1 MSTKEE
7 KIKLFLQ
14 FLRSQNYHKTFEKL
28 QQQSQIQLDPSN
40 LLKITQS
47 VKSHNY
53 TELEQI
59 LEQYVDKQTKNQCM
73 LLLLEQHYI
82 QLILAQKY
90 QEAVQILRNQI
101 SRFCLDEQQKYLYG
115 SMVFNQDLKL
125 KGEQCLIDE
134 IISLCFQQLGL
145 FKPNRLITLIQ
156 QAKSNEVLECKWHN
170 HLQQDYRIQKK
181 HSCNQEFK
189 HVIKIKNVSLCSFS
203 DNGEYKALVIGQ
215 SIVVYQTNQV
225 ESIKEVDKLLEVHS
239 KKITNLLFSPCSKY
253 IGSSSEDNTI
263 YIYNFINKRKYRLQ
277 GHNTIVKSF
286 TYVLCDPS
294 RKKQKNEYDIYSI
307 STDGWLYEWNENERR
322 GGLKIEEKL
331 IDIHSHQSKELM
343 LIVSQNKITLYQL
356 YSKNQIIQAS
366 SNNLIYI
373 NSQVNKQFE
382 QLIVYVNDYLPQLY
396 LYCVQTLQL
405 IKILGVYSEQSI
417 NSFKYHF
424 GWFNNNLVAAGTDSG
439 QLVLWHIEKS
449 EKPIEI
455 LQVSEQNKEI
465 GCLRFHPTSHELLI
479 YVQQKTKKQNTQQE
493 RQQLQENLIDLFT
506 IPQDRPS
513 LQRQQNGVTQILN
526 FLQRIARS
534 DTMNNREQLQ
544 EEENSDE
551 DI

>member
-14 FLRSQNYHKTFEKL
+14 FLRSKNYHKTFEKL

-47 VKSHNY
+47 IKTCNY
-53 TELEQI
+53 TELESI
-59 LEQYVDKQTKNQCM
+59 LEQYVDNQTKNQCM
-73 LLLLEQHYI
+73 LLLLEQLYI
-82 QLILAQKY
+82 QLIKTQRY

-101 SRFCLDEQQKYLYG
+101 SRFCQGMGYMNQSQMNNRNTYTALWFLIRISNQKDNN
-115 SMVFNQDLKL
+115 V
-125 KGEQCLIDE
+125 LIDE

-145 FKPNRLITLIQ
+145 FEPNRLITLIQ
-156 QAKSNEVLECKWHN
+156 QAKSNEVLECKWHD
-170 HLQQDYRIQKK
+170 HLHQDYRIQKK
-181 HSCNQEFK
+181 HSCTQEFN
-189 HVIKIKNVSLCSFS
+189 HVIKVKNVSLCSFS
-203 DNGEYKALVIGQ
+203 DNGEYKALAIGQ
-215 SIVVYQTNQV
+215 SIVVYQINQI
-225 ESIKEVDKLLEVHS
+225 ESIKEIDKLQEVHS

-253 IGSSSEDNTI
+253 IGSSSEDYTVF
-263 YIYNFINKRKYRLQ
+263 IYNFINKRKYRLQ
-277 GHNTIVKSF
+277 GHNAIVKSF
-286 TYVLCDPS
+286 NFVLCDPS

-356 YSKNQIIQAS
+356 YSKNQIIQTS
-366 SNNLIYI
+366 SNNLINI

-382 QLIVYVNDYLPQLY
+382 QMIVYVNDYLPQLY
-396 LYCVQTLQL
+396 LYCVQTLQI
-405 IKILGVYSEQSI
+405 IKILGVYSEKSI

-424 GWFNNNLVAAGTDSG
+424 GWFNNYLIAAGTDSG
-439 QLVLWHIEKS
+439 QLVLWHVEKS

-465 GCLRFHPTSHELLI
+465 ACLRFHPTSHELLI
-479 YVQQKTKKQNTQQE
+479 YVQQKTKKQSTQLE

-506 IPQDRPS
+506 NT
-513 LQRQQNGVTQILN
+513 LRQTFALETTGWSYIDFE
-526 FLQRIARS
+526 FLIKNCS
-534 DTMNNREQLQ
+534 
-544 EEENSDE
+544 
-551 DI
+551 I